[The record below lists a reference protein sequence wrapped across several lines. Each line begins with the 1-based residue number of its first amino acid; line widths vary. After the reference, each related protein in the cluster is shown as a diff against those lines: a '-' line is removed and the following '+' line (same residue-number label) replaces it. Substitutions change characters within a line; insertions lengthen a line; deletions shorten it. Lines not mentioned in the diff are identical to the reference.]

1 MEARNLRQPGIKR
14 NQPNDRLTSIKE
26 VAATK
31 LSGLSIR
38 GRGRAP
44 LAEISTNNRENINS
58 QINGGPIIS
67 SKTGV
72 SRLEIFTMYI
82 PRFTFVP

>member
-44 LAEISTNNRENINS
+44 LAEISTNNRENVNS

-67 SKTGV
+67 GKTGV
-72 SRLEIFTMYI
+72 SRLEIITMYI
-82 PRFTFVP
+82 PR